1 MVYEL
6 YFAKFYGVSNA
17 FAIHTATLVNAQI
30 LGIDDVTGSVEV
42 GKEAD
47 LIVVIE
53 NPLEDLKSLRNVSVV
68 MARGQLI
75 ENPTFEKNTQVD
87 K

>member
-1 MVYEL
+1 M
-6 YFAKFYGVSNA
+6 
-17 FAIHTATLVNAQI
+17 VNAQI

>member
-1 MVYEL
+1 M
-6 YFAKFYGVSNA
+6 
-17 FAIHTATLVNAQI
+17 VNAQI

-47 LIVVIE
+47 LIVLIE

-87 K
+87 KWLDSLLEINL